1 MKWNRFQYRNI
12 RVHPLSN
19 VASWVVPNAL
29 TCFLFADVKRSA
41 STAQDSELTRV
52 ASANEEWKSS
62 EDSSSRNL
70 WLDTLDTEHEDF
82 VTSDEDQND
91 LDESNVSS
99 HGNTFFKSWITVF
112 LVSVFCC
119 SSAST
124 LNYAWNIMCQKQFGQ
139 LIRHFYS
146 STSSEFN
153 VSISL
158 KLFKKLQNWKFK
170 NIENSEINMCQKNSW
185 NCTFHHNNFTKFF
198 LDLTNSRMMSLL

>member
-1 MKWNRFQYRNI
+1 MSVLLLFGGRKINEMKQILISILHI

-112 LVSVFCC
+112 LVSVFC
-119 SSAST
+119 SSTTT

-146 STSSEFN
+146 STSSSSEFN

-158 KLFKKLQNWKFK
+158 RLKKLQKHRKIRVK
-170 NIENSEINMCQKNSW
+170 NIREIVRFITIISR
-185 NCTFHHNNFTKFF
+185 NF
-198 LDLTNSRMMSLL
+198 S

>member
-1 MKWNRFQYRNI
+1 MSVLLLFGGRKINEMKQISISRGI
-12 RVHPLSN
+12 KVHPLSN

-41 STAQDSELTRV
+41 STAQEDSSELTRV

-112 LVSVFCC
+112 LVSVFC
-119 SSAST
+119 SSATT

-153 VSISL
+153 VSIS
-158 KLFKKLQNWKFK
+158 
-170 NIENSEINMCQKNSW
+170 
-185 NCTFHHNNFTKFF
+185 
-198 LDLTNSRMMSLL
+198 

>member
-1 MKWNRFQYRNI
+1 MVIYRKSSLMPLLDTQSGDLDFVTLGRLSLVMFSVFVAPCLSSSFLVDAKLMKWNRFQYRNI

-62 EDSSSRNL
+62 EDRNL
-70 WLDTLDTEHEDF
+70 WLDTLAEDF

-112 LVSVFCC
+112 LVSVFC
-119 SSAST
+119 SST

-139 LIRHFYS
+139 LIRH
-146 STSSEFN
+146 
-153 VSISL
+153 
-158 KLFKKLQNWKFK
+158 
-170 NIENSEINMCQKNSW
+170 
-185 NCTFHHNNFTKFF
+185 
-198 LDLTNSRMMSLL
+198 

>member
-1 MKWNRFQYRNI
+1 MSVLLLFGGRKINEMKQILISISHI
-12 RVHPLSN
+12 RVHLLSN

-41 STAQDSELTRV
+41 STAQEDSYSELTRV

-112 LVSVFCC
+112 LVSVFC
-119 SSAST
+119 SSTTT

-153 VSISL
+153 VSISM
-158 KLFKKLQNWKFK
+158 KLKKLQN
-170 NIENSEINMCQKNSW
+170 
-185 NCTFHHNNFTKFF
+185 
-198 LDLTNSRMMSLL
+198 